1 MGKNE
6 RRVGALRDRL
16 HFQNRATAD
25 DGWGSD
31 VPGGVFE
38 TVFTADAALIKMSG
52 SETIVAQQ
60 LQGIQSYAVT
70 VRWSVRM
77 AGITNG
83 WQLKGARANDNRV
96 FNVVSIPTDP
106 NGKRQWLEFIVT
118 EGKPS

>member
-25 DGWGSD
+25 DGWGSS

-38 TVFTADAALIKMSG
+38 TVFTADVALIKMSG
-52 SETIVAQQ
+52 SETVIAQQ
-60 LQGIQSYAVT
+60 LQGIQSYSVT
-70 VRWSVRM
+70 TRWSVRM
-77 AGITNG
+77 TGITNG
-83 WQLKGARANDNRV
+83 WQLKGARANDNRI
-96 FNVVSIPTDP
+96 FNVISIPTDP
-106 NGKRQWLEFIVT
+106 DGKRQWLEFVVT